1 MKKFSLK
8 PQGGSCM
15 KMFCKSWLFI
25 GLLATFCLAA
35 CSDDDDKAEAPV
47 FPAKQNIVCNA
58 GETTDFTFT
67 ANTNWSLASSA
78 IWCKFKSDATE
89 EYVVS
94 GTAGTHTV
102 TVMATDDDQKVEKA
116 SVAKLELTMGGET
129 IVIGEVTRSAVGTE
143 LKIFDLEGNE
153 IDKNTGLKVG
163 YDNFAQF
170 KVKANFRFAATNLPG
185 WVELQGGSL
194 VGAVD
199 KEVTGGLK
207 IIQDENREKYPV
219 EANIEKNVITF
230 ADEEGKAFYEFP
242 VYYEG
247 MDPMDIDIKLP
258 STASKYYWVVSLDGK
273 TFKQSAGGVAGTG
286 GSTTTLK
293 NRVPFTVKALNDD
306 YEVVFVEKGAMN
318 DNLYLM
324 DASYNEWMRCEREG
338 GKVTLIVDEYVP
350 MSGQPAERVGYVL
363 VFPREEYERI
373 KDNLEEEIINGK
385 EIVNKYD
392 NANLVLQ
399 FTQKEIKSNEDDMS
413 ITVVDGLTYLAID
426 HTSYKGDDASHFKT
440 TYNVTSIFEIP
451 QPVES
456 TVVQLP
462 NKWSDIKCYYFE
474 NEELVSKSIIEP
486 VTEKDISISFKEIKK
501 DVFLVISD
509 EFGNNLMVIARGS
522 TLDAGGDDN
531 QQKIVVTGGTKPAV
545 YTGSNAESL
554 ITMHNLA
561 DIWEITGTGEN
572 VEIEMPSSA
581 ISSFKVYDLD
591 NGTGDIDITEEVK
604 GTGDIEW
611 KNNPMTG
618 TPIVGTV
625 NVYYGGWSSIIDR
638 TLLIV
643 VTCEDGTIHGI
654 VVSKGN

>member
-35 CSDDDDKAEAPV
+35 CSDDDDKAETPV

-102 TVMATDDDQKVEKA
+102 TVMATDDDQKIEKA
-116 SVAKLELTMGGET
+116 SVAKLELTMDGET

-153 IDKNTGLKVG
+153 IDKTTGLKVG

-247 MDPMDIDIKLP
+247 MDPAKLDLKFP
-258 STASKYYWVVSLDGK
+258 TAYPTNWIVSLDGQK
-273 TFKQSAGGVAGTG
+273 FTQKSSG
-286 GSTTTLK
+286 GSTGDATLYK
-293 NRVPFTVKALNDD
+293 RIPFTIKTLNDD
-306 YEVVFVEKGAMN
+306 FEIVYMEEWEDWQGKKNISLIDPSMLWMHCEGEN
-318 DNLYLM
+318 GKINL
-324 DASYNEWMRCEREG
+324 
-338 GKVTLIVDEYVP
+338 TVDEYKP
-350 MSGQPAERVGYVL
+350 NTAWGEPESRIGYVL
-363 VFPREEYERI
+363 ALPRQKYTEIEANIEGAIVENGEIKYEYEQ
-373 KDNLEEEIINGK
+373 
-385 EIVNKYD
+385 KYLLI
-392 NANLVLQ
+392 A
-399 FTQKEIKSNEDDMS
+399 FTQKDVKEETDTQAFKVTYYDPSEGGMQEATCTKSKDNYGYETDEVYVIKQPNSGNQALTIDPFMEGNFEEDW
-413 ITVVDGLTYLAID
+413 TVQVFM
-426 HTSYKGDDASHFKT
+426 GDN
-440 TYNVTSIFEIP
+440 NVT
-451 QPVES
+451 
-456 TVVQLP
+456 
-462 NKWSDIKCYYFE
+462 KDYFE
-474 NEELVSKSIIEP
+474 PMDKTFTISNNKVLTEDLHICIKQNYQNVKVLII
-486 VTEKDISISFKEIKK
+486 T
-501 DVFLVISD
+501 L
-509 EFGNNLMVIARGS
+509 NN
-522 TLDAGGDDN
+522 
-531 QQKIVVTGGTKPAV
+531 
-545 YTGSNAESL
+545 
-554 ITMHNLA
+554 
-561 DIWEITGTGEN
+561 
-572 VEIEMPSSA
+572 
-581 ISSFKVYDLD
+581 
-591 NGTGDIDITEEVK
+591 
-604 GTGDIEW
+604 
-611 KNNPMTG
+611 
-618 TPIVGTV
+618 
-625 NVYYGGWSSIIDR
+625 
-638 TLLIV
+638 
-643 VTCEDGTIHGI
+643 
-654 VVSKGN
+654 

>member
-35 CSDDDDKAEAPV
+35 CSDDDDKAETPV

-102 TVMATDDDQKVEKA
+102 TVMATDDDQKIEKA
-116 SVAKLELTMGGET
+116 SVAKLELTMDGET

-153 IDKNTGLKVG
+153 IDKTTGLKVG

-247 MDPMDIDIKLP
+247 MDPAKLDLKFP
-258 STASKYYWVVSLDGK
+258 TAYPTNWIVSLDGQK
-273 TFKQSAGGVAGTG
+273 FTQKSSG
-286 GSTTTLK
+286 GSTGDATLYK
-293 NRVPFTVKALNDD
+293 RIPFTIKTLNDD
-306 YEVVFVEKGAMN
+306 FEIVYMEEWEDWQGKKNISLIDPSMLWMHCEGEN
-318 DNLYLM
+318 GKINL
-324 DASYNEWMRCEREG
+324 
-338 GKVTLIVDEYVP
+338 TVDEYKP
-350 MSGQPAERVGYVL
+350 NTAWGEPESRTGYVL
-363 VFPREEYERI
+363 ALPRQKYTEIEANIEGAIVENGEIKYEYEQ
-373 KDNLEEEIINGK
+373 
-385 EIVNKYD
+385 KYLLI
-392 NANLVLQ
+392 A
-399 FTQKEIKSNEDDMS
+399 FTQKDVKEETDTQAFKVTYYDPSEGVMQEATCTKSKDNYGYETDEVYVIKQPNSGNQALTIDPFMEGNFEEDW
-413 ITVVDGLTYLAID
+413 TVQVFM
-426 HTSYKGDDASHFKT
+426 GDN
-440 TYNVTSIFEIP
+440 NVT
-451 QPVES
+451 
-456 TVVQLP
+456 
-462 NKWSDIKCYYFE
+462 KDYFE
-474 NEELVSKSIIEP
+474 PMDKTFTISNNKVLTEDLHICIKQNYQNVKVLII
-486 VTEKDISISFKEIKK
+486 T
-501 DVFLVISD
+501 L
-509 EFGNNLMVIARGS
+509 NN
-522 TLDAGGDDN
+522 
-531 QQKIVVTGGTKPAV
+531 
-545 YTGSNAESL
+545 
-554 ITMHNLA
+554 
-561 DIWEITGTGEN
+561 
-572 VEIEMPSSA
+572 
-581 ISSFKVYDLD
+581 
-591 NGTGDIDITEEVK
+591 
-604 GTGDIEW
+604 
-611 KNNPMTG
+611 
-618 TPIVGTV
+618 
-625 NVYYGGWSSIIDR
+625 
-638 TLLIV
+638 
-643 VTCEDGTIHGI
+643 
-654 VVSKGN
+654 

>member
-35 CSDDDDKAEAPV
+35 CSDDDDKAETPV

-129 IVIGEVTRSAVGTE
+129 IVIGEVTRSAVGME

-153 IDKNTGLKVG
+153 IDKTTGLKVG

-247 MDPMDIDIKLP
+247 MDPAKLDLKFP
-258 STASKYYWVVSLDGK
+258 TAYPTNWIVSLDGQK
-273 TFKQSAGGVAGTG
+273 FTQKSSG
-286 GSTTTLK
+286 GSTGDATLYK
-293 NRVPFTVKALNDD
+293 RIPFTIKTLNDD
-306 YEVVFVEKGAMN
+306 FEIVYMEEWEDWQGKKNISLIDPSMLWMHCEGEN
-318 DNLYLM
+318 GKINL
-324 DASYNEWMRCEREG
+324 
-338 GKVTLIVDEYVP
+338 TVDEYKP
-350 MSGQPAERVGYVL
+350 NTAWGEPESRTGYVL
-363 VFPREEYERI
+363 ALPRQKYTEIEANIEGAIVENGEIKYEYEQ
-373 KDNLEEEIINGK
+373 
-385 EIVNKYD
+385 KYLLI
-392 NANLVLQ
+392 A
-399 FTQKEIKSNEDDMS
+399 FTQKDVKEETDTQAFKVTYYDPSEGVMQEATCTKSKDNYGYETDEVYVIKQPNSGNKALTIDPFMEGNFEEDW
-413 ITVVDGLTYLAID
+413 TVQVFM
-426 HTSYKGDDASHFKT
+426 GDN
-440 TYNVTSIFEIP
+440 NVT
-451 QPVES
+451 
-456 TVVQLP
+456 
-462 NKWSDIKCYYFE
+462 KDYFE
-474 NEELVSKSIIEP
+474 PMDKTFTISNNKVLTEDLHICIKQNYQNVKVLII
-486 VTEKDISISFKEIKK
+486 T
-501 DVFLVISD
+501 L
-509 EFGNNLMVIARGS
+509 NN
-522 TLDAGGDDN
+522 
-531 QQKIVVTGGTKPAV
+531 
-545 YTGSNAESL
+545 
-554 ITMHNLA
+554 
-561 DIWEITGTGEN
+561 
-572 VEIEMPSSA
+572 
-581 ISSFKVYDLD
+581 
-591 NGTGDIDITEEVK
+591 
-604 GTGDIEW
+604 
-611 KNNPMTG
+611 
-618 TPIVGTV
+618 
-625 NVYYGGWSSIIDR
+625 
-638 TLLIV
+638 
-643 VTCEDGTIHGI
+643 
-654 VVSKGN
+654 

>member
-35 CSDDDDKAEAPV
+35 CSDDDDKAETPV

-102 TVMATDDDQKVEKA
+102 TVMAKDDQKVEKA

-129 IVIGEVTRSAVGTE
+129 IVIGEVTRSAVGME

-153 IDKNTGLKVG
+153 IDKTTGLKVG

-247 MDPMDIDIKLP
+247 MDPAKLDLKFP
-258 STASKYYWVVSLDGK
+258 TAYPTNWIVSLDGQK
-273 TFKQSAGGVAGTG
+273 FTQKSSG
-286 GSTTTLK
+286 GSTGDATLYK
-293 NRVPFTVKALNDD
+293 RIPFTIKTLNDD
-306 YEVVFVEKGAMN
+306 FEIVYMEEWEDWQGKKNISLIDPSMLWMHCEGEN
-318 DNLYLM
+318 GKINL
-324 DASYNEWMRCEREG
+324 
-338 GKVTLIVDEYVP
+338 TVDEYKP
-350 MSGQPAERVGYVL
+350 NTAWGEPESRTGYVL
-363 VFPREEYERI
+363 ALPRQKYTEIEANIEGAIVENGEIKYEYEQ
-373 KDNLEEEIINGK
+373 
-385 EIVNKYD
+385 KYLLI
-392 NANLVLQ
+392 A
-399 FTQKEIKSNEDDMS
+399 FTQKDVKEETDTQAFKVTYYDPSEGVMQEATCTKSKDNYGYETDEVYVIKQPNSGNQALTIDPFMEGNFEEDW
-413 ITVVDGLTYLAID
+413 TVQVFM
-426 HTSYKGDDASHFKT
+426 GDN
-440 TYNVTSIFEIP
+440 NVT
-451 QPVES
+451 
-456 TVVQLP
+456 
-462 NKWSDIKCYYFE
+462 KDYFE
-474 NEELVSKSIIEP
+474 PMDKTFTISNNKVLTEDLHICIKQNYQNVKVLII
-486 VTEKDISISFKEIKK
+486 T
-501 DVFLVISD
+501 L
-509 EFGNNLMVIARGS
+509 NN
-522 TLDAGGDDN
+522 
-531 QQKIVVTGGTKPAV
+531 
-545 YTGSNAESL
+545 
-554 ITMHNLA
+554 
-561 DIWEITGTGEN
+561 
-572 VEIEMPSSA
+572 
-581 ISSFKVYDLD
+581 
-591 NGTGDIDITEEVK
+591 
-604 GTGDIEW
+604 
-611 KNNPMTG
+611 
-618 TPIVGTV
+618 
-625 NVYYGGWSSIIDR
+625 
-638 TLLIV
+638 
-643 VTCEDGTIHGI
+643 
-654 VVSKGN
+654 

>member
-35 CSDDDDKAEAPV
+35 CSDDDDKAETPV

-129 IVIGEVTRSAVGTE
+129 IVIGEVTRSAVGME

-153 IDKNTGLKVG
+153 IDKTTGLKVG

-247 MDPMDIDIKLP
+247 MDPAKLDLKFP
-258 STASKYYWVVSLDGK
+258 TAYPTNWIVSLDGQK
-273 TFKQSAGGVAGTG
+273 FTQKSSG
-286 GSTTTLK
+286 GSTGDATLYK
-293 NRVPFTVKALNDD
+293 RIPFTIKTLNDD
-306 YEVVFVEKGAMN
+306 FEIVYMEEWEDWQGKKNISLIDPSMLWMHCEGEN
-318 DNLYLM
+318 GKINL
-324 DASYNEWMRCEREG
+324 
-338 GKVTLIVDEYVP
+338 TVDEYKP
-350 MSGQPAERVGYVL
+350 NTAWGEPESRTGYVL
-363 VFPREEYERI
+363 ALPRQKYTEIEANIEGAIVENGEIKYEYEQ
-373 KDNLEEEIINGK
+373 
-385 EIVNKYD
+385 KYLLI
-392 NANLVLQ
+392 A
-399 FTQKEIKSNEDDMS
+399 FTQKDVKEETDTQAFKVTYYDPSEGVTQEATCTKSKDNYGYETDEVYVIKQPNSGNQALTIDPFMEGNFEEDW
-413 ITVVDGLTYLAID
+413 TVQVFM
-426 HTSYKGDDASHFKT
+426 GDN
-440 TYNVTSIFEIP
+440 NVT
-451 QPVES
+451 
-456 TVVQLP
+456 
-462 NKWSDIKCYYFE
+462 KDYFE
-474 NEELVSKSIIEP
+474 PMDKTFTISNNKVLTEDLHICIKQNYQNVKVLII
-486 VTEKDISISFKEIKK
+486 T
-501 DVFLVISD
+501 L
-509 EFGNNLMVIARGS
+509 NN
-522 TLDAGGDDN
+522 
-531 QQKIVVTGGTKPAV
+531 
-545 YTGSNAESL
+545 
-554 ITMHNLA
+554 
-561 DIWEITGTGEN
+561 
-572 VEIEMPSSA
+572 
-581 ISSFKVYDLD
+581 
-591 NGTGDIDITEEVK
+591 
-604 GTGDIEW
+604 
-611 KNNPMTG
+611 
-618 TPIVGTV
+618 
-625 NVYYGGWSSIIDR
+625 
-638 TLLIV
+638 
-643 VTCEDGTIHGI
+643 
-654 VVSKGN
+654 

>member
-35 CSDDDDKAEAPV
+35 CSDDDDKAETPV

-129 IVIGEVTRSAVGTE
+129 IVIGEVTRSAVGME

-153 IDKNTGLKVG
+153 IDKTTGLKVG

-247 MDPMDIDIKLP
+247 MDPAKLDLKFP
-258 STASKYYWVVSLDGK
+258 TAYPTNWIVSLDGQK
-273 TFKQSAGGVAGTG
+273 FTQKSSG
-286 GSTTTLK
+286 GSTGDATLYK
-293 NRVPFTVKALNDD
+293 RIPFTIKTLNDD
-306 YEVVFVEKGAMN
+306 FEIVYMEEWEDWQGKKNISLIDPSMLWMHCEGEN
-318 DNLYLM
+318 GKINL
-324 DASYNEWMRCEREG
+324 
-338 GKVTLIVDEYVP
+338 TVDEYKP
-350 MSGQPAERVGYVL
+350 NTAWGEPESRTGYVL
-363 VFPREEYERI
+363 ALPRQKYTEIEANIEGAIVENGEIKYEYEQ
-373 KDNLEEEIINGK
+373 
-385 EIVNKYD
+385 KYLLI
-392 NANLVLQ
+392 A
-399 FTQKEIKSNEDDMS
+399 FTQKDVKEETDTQAFKVTYCDPSEGVMQEATCTKSKDNYGYETDEVYVIKQPNSGNQALTIDPFMEGNFEEDW
-413 ITVVDGLTYLAID
+413 TVQVFM
-426 HTSYKGDDASHFKT
+426 GDN
-440 TYNVTSIFEIP
+440 NVT
-451 QPVES
+451 
-456 TVVQLP
+456 
-462 NKWSDIKCYYFE
+462 KDYFE
-474 NEELVSKSIIEP
+474 PMDKTFTISNNKVLTEDLHICIKQNYQNVKVLII
-486 VTEKDISISFKEIKK
+486 T
-501 DVFLVISD
+501 L
-509 EFGNNLMVIARGS
+509 NN
-522 TLDAGGDDN
+522 
-531 QQKIVVTGGTKPAV
+531 
-545 YTGSNAESL
+545 
-554 ITMHNLA
+554 
-561 DIWEITGTGEN
+561 
-572 VEIEMPSSA
+572 
-581 ISSFKVYDLD
+581 
-591 NGTGDIDITEEVK
+591 
-604 GTGDIEW
+604 
-611 KNNPMTG
+611 
-618 TPIVGTV
+618 
-625 NVYYGGWSSIIDR
+625 
-638 TLLIV
+638 
-643 VTCEDGTIHGI
+643 
-654 VVSKGN
+654 

>member
-35 CSDDDDKAEAPV
+35 CSDDDDKAETPV

-102 TVMATDDDQKVEKA
+102 TVMATDDDQKIEKA
-116 SVAKLELTMGGET
+116 SVAKLELTMDGET

-153 IDKNTGLKVG
+153 IDKTTGLKVG

-247 MDPMDIDIKLP
+247 MDPAKLDLKFP
-258 STASKYYWVVSLDGK
+258 TAYPTNWIVSLDGQK
-273 TFKQSAGGVAGTG
+273 FTQKSSG
-286 GSTTTLK
+286 GSTGDATLYK
-293 NRVPFTVKALNDD
+293 RIPFTIKTLNDD
-306 YEVVFVEKGAMN
+306 FEIVYMEEWEDWQGKKNISLIDPSMLWMHCEGEN
-318 DNLYLM
+318 GKINL
-324 DASYNEWMRCEREG
+324 
-338 GKVTLIVDEYVP
+338 TVDEYKP
-350 MSGQPAERVGYVL
+350 NTAWGEPESRTGYVL
-363 VFPREEYERI
+363 ALPRQKYTEIEANIEGAIVENGEIKYEYEQ
-373 KDNLEEEIINGK
+373 
-385 EIVNKYD
+385 KYLLI
-392 NANLVLQ
+392 A
-399 FTQKEIKSNEDDMS
+399 FTQKDVKEETDTQAFKVTYYDPSEGVMQEATCTKSKDNYGYETDEVYVIKQPNSGNQALTIDPFMEGNFEEDW
-413 ITVVDGLTYLAID
+413 TVQVFM
-426 HTSYKGDDASHFKT
+426 GDN
-440 TYNVTSIFEIP
+440 NVT
-451 QPVES
+451 
-456 TVVQLP
+456 
-462 NKWSDIKCYYFE
+462 KDYFE
-474 NEELVSKSIIEP
+474 PMDKTFTISNNKVLTEDLHICIKQNYQNVKVLIITP
-486 VTEKDISISFKEIKK
+486 
-501 DVFLVISD
+501 
-509 EFGNNLMVIARGS
+509 NN
-522 TLDAGGDDN
+522 
-531 QQKIVVTGGTKPAV
+531 
-545 YTGSNAESL
+545 
-554 ITMHNLA
+554 
-561 DIWEITGTGEN
+561 
-572 VEIEMPSSA
+572 
-581 ISSFKVYDLD
+581 
-591 NGTGDIDITEEVK
+591 
-604 GTGDIEW
+604 
-611 KNNPMTG
+611 
-618 TPIVGTV
+618 
-625 NVYYGGWSSIIDR
+625 
-638 TLLIV
+638 
-643 VTCEDGTIHGI
+643 
-654 VVSKGN
+654 

>member
-35 CSDDDDKAEAPV
+35 CSDDDDKAETPV

-129 IVIGEVTRSAVGTE
+129 IVIGEVTRSAVGME

-153 IDKNTGLKVG
+153 IDKTTGLKVG

-247 MDPMDIDIKLP
+247 MDPAKLDLKFP
-258 STASKYYWVVSLDGK
+258 TAYPTNWIVSLDGQK
-273 TFKQSAGGVAGTG
+273 FTQKSSG
-286 GSTTTLK
+286 GSTGDATLYK
-293 NRVPFTVKALNDD
+293 RIPFTIKTLNDD
-306 YEVVFVEKGAMN
+306 FEIVYMEEWEDGQGKKNISLIDPSMLWMHCEGEN
-318 DNLYLM
+318 GKINL
-324 DASYNEWMRCEREG
+324 
-338 GKVTLIVDEYVP
+338 TVDEYKP
-350 MSGQPAERVGYVL
+350 NTAWGEPESRTGYVL
-363 VFPREEYERI
+363 ALPRQKYTEIEANIEGAIVENGEIKYEYEQ
-373 KDNLEEEIINGK
+373 
-385 EIVNKYD
+385 KYLLI
-392 NANLVLQ
+392 A
-399 FTQKEIKSNEDDMS
+399 FTQKDVKEETDTQAFKVTYYDPSEGVMQEATCTKSKDNYGYETDEVYVIKQPNSGNQALTIDPFMEGNFEEDW
-413 ITVVDGLTYLAID
+413 TVQVFM
-426 HTSYKGDDASHFKT
+426 GDN
-440 TYNVTSIFEIP
+440 NVT
-451 QPVES
+451 
-456 TVVQLP
+456 
-462 NKWSDIKCYYFE
+462 KDYFE
-474 NEELVSKSIIEP
+474 PMDKTFTISNNKVLTEDLHICIKQNYQNVKVLII
-486 VTEKDISISFKEIKK
+486 T
-501 DVFLVISD
+501 L
-509 EFGNNLMVIARGS
+509 NN
-522 TLDAGGDDN
+522 
-531 QQKIVVTGGTKPAV
+531 
-545 YTGSNAESL
+545 
-554 ITMHNLA
+554 
-561 DIWEITGTGEN
+561 
-572 VEIEMPSSA
+572 
-581 ISSFKVYDLD
+581 
-591 NGTGDIDITEEVK
+591 
-604 GTGDIEW
+604 
-611 KNNPMTG
+611 
-618 TPIVGTV
+618 
-625 NVYYGGWSSIIDR
+625 
-638 TLLIV
+638 
-643 VTCEDGTIHGI
+643 
-654 VVSKGN
+654 

>member
-35 CSDDDDKAEAPV
+35 CSDDDDKAETPV

-129 IVIGEVTRSAVGTE
+129 IVIGEVTRSAVGME

-153 IDKNTGLKVG
+153 IDKTTGLKVG

-219 EANIEKNVITF
+219 EANVEKNVITF

-247 MDPMDIDIKLP
+247 MDPAKLDLKFP
-258 STASKYYWVVSLDGK
+258 TAYPTNWIVSLDGQK
-273 TFKQSAGGVAGTG
+273 FTQKSSG
-286 GSTTTLK
+286 GSTGDATLYK
-293 NRVPFTVKALNDD
+293 RIPFTIKTLNDD
-306 YEVVFVEKGAMN
+306 FEIVYMEEWEDWQGKKNISLIDPSMLWMHCEGEN
-318 DNLYLM
+318 GKINL
-324 DASYNEWMRCEREG
+324 
-338 GKVTLIVDEYVP
+338 TVDEYKP
-350 MSGQPAERVGYVL
+350 NTAWGEPESRTGYVL
-363 VFPREEYERI
+363 ALPRQKYTEIEANIEGAIVENGEIKYEYEQ
-373 KDNLEEEIINGK
+373 
-385 EIVNKYD
+385 KYLLI
-392 NANLVLQ
+392 A
-399 FTQKEIKSNEDDMS
+399 FTQKDVKEETDTQAFKVTYYDPSEGVMQEATCTKSKDNYGYETDEVYVIKQPNSGNQALTIDPFMEGNFEEDW
-413 ITVVDGLTYLAID
+413 TVQVFM
-426 HTSYKGDDASHFKT
+426 GDN
-440 TYNVTSIFEIP
+440 NVT
-451 QPVES
+451 
-456 TVVQLP
+456 
-462 NKWSDIKCYYFE
+462 KDYFE
-474 NEELVSKSIIEP
+474 PMDKTFTISNNKVLTEDLHICIKQNYQNVKVLII
-486 VTEKDISISFKEIKK
+486 T
-501 DVFLVISD
+501 L
-509 EFGNNLMVIARGS
+509 NN
-522 TLDAGGDDN
+522 
-531 QQKIVVTGGTKPAV
+531 
-545 YTGSNAESL
+545 
-554 ITMHNLA
+554 
-561 DIWEITGTGEN
+561 
-572 VEIEMPSSA
+572 
-581 ISSFKVYDLD
+581 
-591 NGTGDIDITEEVK
+591 
-604 GTGDIEW
+604 
-611 KNNPMTG
+611 
-618 TPIVGTV
+618 
-625 NVYYGGWSSIIDR
+625 
-638 TLLIV
+638 
-643 VTCEDGTIHGI
+643 
-654 VVSKGN
+654 

>member
-35 CSDDDDKAEAPV
+35 CSDDDDKAETPV

-129 IVIGEVTRSAVGTE
+129 IVIGEVTRSAVGME

-153 IDKNTGLKVG
+153 IDKTTGLKVG

-247 MDPMDIDIKLP
+247 MDPAKLDLKFP
-258 STASKYYWVVSLDGK
+258 TAYPTNWIVSLDGQK
-273 TFKQSAGGVAGTG
+273 FTQKSSG
-286 GSTTTLK
+286 GSTGDATLYK
-293 NRVPFTVKALNDD
+293 RIPFTIKTLNDD
-306 YEVVFVEKGAMN
+306 FEIVYMEEWEDWQGKKNISLIDPSMLWMHCEGEN
-318 DNLYLM
+318 GKINL
-324 DASYNEWMRCEREG
+324 
-338 GKVTLIVDEYVP
+338 TVDEYKP
-350 MSGQPAERVGYVL
+350 NTAWGEPESRTGYVL
-363 VFPREEYERI
+363 ALPRQKYTEIEANIEGAIVENGEIKYEYEQ
-373 KDNLEEEIINGK
+373 KYLL
-385 EIVNKYD
+385 IV
-392 NANLVLQ
+392 
-399 FTQKEIKSNEDDMS
+399 FTQKDVKEETDTQAFKVTYYDPSEGVMQEATCTKSKDNYGYETDEVYVIKQPNSGNQALTIDPFMEGNFEEDW
-413 ITVVDGLTYLAID
+413 TVQVFM
-426 HTSYKGDDASHFKT
+426 GDN
-440 TYNVTSIFEIP
+440 NVT
-451 QPVES
+451 
-456 TVVQLP
+456 
-462 NKWSDIKCYYFE
+462 KDYFE
-474 NEELVSKSIIEP
+474 PMDKTFTISNNKVLTEDLHICIKQNYQNVKVLII
-486 VTEKDISISFKEIKK
+486 T
-501 DVFLVISD
+501 L
-509 EFGNNLMVIARGS
+509 NN
-522 TLDAGGDDN
+522 
-531 QQKIVVTGGTKPAV
+531 
-545 YTGSNAESL
+545 
-554 ITMHNLA
+554 
-561 DIWEITGTGEN
+561 
-572 VEIEMPSSA
+572 
-581 ISSFKVYDLD
+581 
-591 NGTGDIDITEEVK
+591 
-604 GTGDIEW
+604 
-611 KNNPMTG
+611 
-618 TPIVGTV
+618 
-625 NVYYGGWSSIIDR
+625 
-638 TLLIV
+638 
-643 VTCEDGTIHGI
+643 
-654 VVSKGN
+654 

>member
-15 KMFCKSWLFI
+15 KMFCKSKLFI

-35 CSDDDDKAEAPV
+35 CSDDDDKAETPV

-102 TVMATDDDQKVEKA
+102 TVMATDDDQKIEKA
-116 SVAKLELTMGGET
+116 SVAKLELTMDGET

-153 IDKNTGLKVG
+153 IDKTTGLKVG

-247 MDPMDIDIKLP
+247 MDPAKLDLKFP
-258 STASKYYWVVSLDGK
+258 TAYPTNWIVSLDGQK
-273 TFKQSAGGVAGTG
+273 FTQKSSG
-286 GSTTTLK
+286 GSTGDATLYK
-293 NRVPFTVKALNDD
+293 RIPFTIKTLNDD
-306 YEVVFVEKGAMN
+306 FEIVYMEEWEDWQGKKNISLIDPSMLWMHCEGEN
-318 DNLYLM
+318 GKINL
-324 DASYNEWMRCEREG
+324 
-338 GKVTLIVDEYVP
+338 TVDEYKP
-350 MSGQPAERVGYVL
+350 NTAWGEPESRTGYVL
-363 VFPREEYERI
+363 ALPRQKYTEIEANIEGAIVENGEIKYEYEQ
-373 KDNLEEEIINGK
+373 
-385 EIVNKYD
+385 KYLLI
-392 NANLVLQ
+392 A
-399 FTQKEIKSNEDDMS
+399 FTQKDVKEETDTQAFKVTCYDPSEGVMQEATCTKSKDNYGYETDEVYVIKQPNSGNQALTIDPFMEGNFEEDW
-413 ITVVDGLTYLAID
+413 TVQVFM
-426 HTSYKGDDASHFKT
+426 GDN
-440 TYNVTSIFEIP
+440 NVT
-451 QPVES
+451 
-456 TVVQLP
+456 
-462 NKWSDIKCYYFE
+462 KDYFE
-474 NEELVSKSIIEP
+474 PMDKTFTISNNKVLTEDLHICIKQNYQNVKVLIITP
-486 VTEKDISISFKEIKK
+486 
-501 DVFLVISD
+501 
-509 EFGNNLMVIARGS
+509 NN
-522 TLDAGGDDN
+522 
-531 QQKIVVTGGTKPAV
+531 
-545 YTGSNAESL
+545 
-554 ITMHNLA
+554 
-561 DIWEITGTGEN
+561 
-572 VEIEMPSSA
+572 
-581 ISSFKVYDLD
+581 
-591 NGTGDIDITEEVK
+591 
-604 GTGDIEW
+604 
-611 KNNPMTG
+611 
-618 TPIVGTV
+618 
-625 NVYYGGWSSIIDR
+625 
-638 TLLIV
+638 
-643 VTCEDGTIHGI
+643 
-654 VVSKGN
+654 

>member
-35 CSDDDDKAEAPV
+35 CSDDDDKAETPV

-129 IVIGEVTRSAVGTE
+129 IVIGEVTRSAVGME

-153 IDKNTGLKVG
+153 IDKTTGLKVG

-247 MDPMDIDIKLP
+247 MDPAKLDLKFP
-258 STASKYYWVVSLDGK
+258 TAYPTNWIVSLDGQK
-273 TFKQSAGGVAGTG
+273 FTQKSSG
-286 GSTTTLK
+286 GSTGDATLYK
-293 NRVPFTVKALNDD
+293 RIPFTIKTLNDD
-306 YEVVFVEKGAMN
+306 FEIVYMEEWEDWQGKKNISLIDPSMLWMHCEGEN
-318 DNLYLM
+318 GKINL
-324 DASYNEWMRCEREG
+324 
-338 GKVTLIVDEYVP
+338 TVDEYKP
-350 MSGQPAERVGYVL
+350 NTAWGEPESRTGYVL
-363 VFPREEYERI
+363 ALPRQKYTEIEANIEGAIVENGEIKYEYEQ
-373 KDNLEEEIINGK
+373 
-385 EIVNKYD
+385 KYLLI
-392 NANLVLQ
+392 A
-399 FTQKEIKSNEDDMS
+399 FTQKDVKEETDTQAFKVTYYDPSEGVMQEATCTKSKDNYGYETDEVYVIKQPNSGNQALTIDPFMEGNFEEDW
-413 ITVVDGLTYLAID
+413 TVQVFM
-426 HTSYKGDDASHFKT
+426 GDN
-440 TYNVTSIFEIP
+440 NVTKDYFVPMDKTFTISN
-451 QPVES
+451 
-456 TVVQLP
+456 
-462 NKWSDIKCYYFE
+462 NKVLTEDLHICIKQNYQ
-474 NEELVSKSIIEP
+474 NVKVLII
-486 VTEKDISISFKEIKK
+486 T
-501 DVFLVISD
+501 L
-509 EFGNNLMVIARGS
+509 NN
-522 TLDAGGDDN
+522 
-531 QQKIVVTGGTKPAV
+531 
-545 YTGSNAESL
+545 
-554 ITMHNLA
+554 
-561 DIWEITGTGEN
+561 
-572 VEIEMPSSA
+572 
-581 ISSFKVYDLD
+581 
-591 NGTGDIDITEEVK
+591 
-604 GTGDIEW
+604 
-611 KNNPMTG
+611 
-618 TPIVGTV
+618 
-625 NVYYGGWSSIIDR
+625 
-638 TLLIV
+638 
-643 VTCEDGTIHGI
+643 
-654 VVSKGN
+654 

>member
-35 CSDDDDKAEAPV
+35 CSDDDDKAETPV

-129 IVIGEVTRSAVGTE
+129 IVIGEVTRSAVGME

-153 IDKNTGLKVG
+153 IDKTTGLKVG

-247 MDPMDIDIKLP
+247 MDPAKLDLKFP
-258 STASKYYWVVSLDGK
+258 TAYSTNWIVSLDGQK
-273 TFKQSAGGVAGTG
+273 FTQKSSG
-286 GSTTTLK
+286 GSTGDATLYK
-293 NRVPFTVKALNDD
+293 RIPFTIKTLNDD
-306 YEVVFVEKGAMN
+306 FEIVYMEEWEDWQGKKNISLIDPSMLWMHCEGEN
-318 DNLYLM
+318 GKINL
-324 DASYNEWMRCEREG
+324 
-338 GKVTLIVDEYVP
+338 TVDEYKP
-350 MSGQPAERVGYVL
+350 NTAWGEPESRTGYVL
-363 VFPREEYERI
+363 ALPRQKYTEIEANIEGAIVENGEIKYEYEQ
-373 KDNLEEEIINGK
+373 
-385 EIVNKYD
+385 KYLLI
-392 NANLVLQ
+392 A
-399 FTQKEIKSNEDDMS
+399 FTQKDVKEETDTQAFKVTYYDPSEGVMQEATCTKSKDNYGYETDEVYVIKQPNSGNQALTIDPFMEGNFEEDW
-413 ITVVDGLTYLAID
+413 TVQVFM
-426 HTSYKGDDASHFKT
+426 GDN
-440 TYNVTSIFEIP
+440 NVT
-451 QPVES
+451 
-456 TVVQLP
+456 
-462 NKWSDIKCYYFE
+462 KDYFE
-474 NEELVSKSIIEP
+474 PMDKTFTISNNKVLTEDLHICIKQNYQNVKVLII
-486 VTEKDISISFKEIKK
+486 T
-501 DVFLVISD
+501 L
-509 EFGNNLMVIARGS
+509 NN
-522 TLDAGGDDN
+522 
-531 QQKIVVTGGTKPAV
+531 
-545 YTGSNAESL
+545 
-554 ITMHNLA
+554 
-561 DIWEITGTGEN
+561 
-572 VEIEMPSSA
+572 
-581 ISSFKVYDLD
+581 
-591 NGTGDIDITEEVK
+591 
-604 GTGDIEW
+604 
-611 KNNPMTG
+611 
-618 TPIVGTV
+618 
-625 NVYYGGWSSIIDR
+625 
-638 TLLIV
+638 
-643 VTCEDGTIHGI
+643 
-654 VVSKGN
+654 

>member
-35 CSDDDDKAEAPV
+35 CSDDDDKAETPV

-129 IVIGEVTRSAVGTE
+129 IVIGEVTRSAVGME

-153 IDKNTGLKVG
+153 IDKTTGLKVG

-247 MDPMDIDIKLP
+247 MDPAKLDLKFP
-258 STASKYYWVVSLDGK
+258 TAYPTNWIVSLDGQK
-273 TFKQSAGGVAGTG
+273 FTQKSSG
-286 GSTTTLK
+286 GSTGDATLYK
-293 NRVPFTVKALNDD
+293 RIPFTIKTLNDD
-306 YEVVFVEKGAMN
+306 FEIVYMEEWEDRQGKKNISLIVPSMLWMHCEGENGKI
-318 DNLYLM
+318 NL
-324 DASYNEWMRCEREG
+324 
-338 GKVTLIVDEYVP
+338 TVDEYKP
-350 MSGQPAERVGYVL
+350 NTALGEPESRTGYVL
-363 VFPREEYERI
+363 ALPRQKYTEIEANIEGAIVENGEIKYEYEQ
-373 KDNLEEEIINGK
+373 
-385 EIVNKYD
+385 KYLLI
-392 NANLVLQ
+392 A
-399 FTQKEIKSNEDDMS
+399 FTQKDVKEETDTQAFKVTYYDPSEGVMQEATCTKSKDNYGYETDEVYVIKQPNSGNQALTIDPFMEGNFEEDW
-413 ITVVDGLTYLAID
+413 TVQVFM
-426 HTSYKGDDASHFKT
+426 GDN
-440 TYNVTSIFEIP
+440 NVT
-451 QPVES
+451 
-456 TVVQLP
+456 
-462 NKWSDIKCYYFE
+462 KDYFE
-474 NEELVSKSIIEP
+474 PMDKTFTISNNKVLTEDLHICIKQNYQNVKVLII
-486 VTEKDISISFKEIKK
+486 T
-501 DVFLVISD
+501 L
-509 EFGNNLMVIARGS
+509 NN
-522 TLDAGGDDN
+522 
-531 QQKIVVTGGTKPAV
+531 
-545 YTGSNAESL
+545 
-554 ITMHNLA
+554 
-561 DIWEITGTGEN
+561 
-572 VEIEMPSSA
+572 
-581 ISSFKVYDLD
+581 
-591 NGTGDIDITEEVK
+591 
-604 GTGDIEW
+604 
-611 KNNPMTG
+611 
-618 TPIVGTV
+618 
-625 NVYYGGWSSIIDR
+625 
-638 TLLIV
+638 
-643 VTCEDGTIHGI
+643 
-654 VVSKGN
+654 

>member
-35 CSDDDDKAEAPV
+35 CSDDDDKAETPV

-129 IVIGEVTRSAVGTE
+129 IVIGEVTRSAVGME

-153 IDKNTGLKVG
+153 IDKTTGLKVG

-247 MDPMDIDIKLP
+247 MDPAKLDLKFP
-258 STASKYYWVVSLDGK
+258 TAYPTNWIVSLDGQK
-273 TFKQSAGGVAGTG
+273 FTQKSSG
-286 GSTTTLK
+286 GSTGDATLYK
-293 NRVPFTVKALNDD
+293 RIPFTIKTLNDD
-306 YEVVFVEKGAMN
+306 FEIVYMEEWEDWQGKKNISLIDPSMLWMHCEGEN
-318 DNLYLM
+318 GKINL
-324 DASYNEWMRCEREG
+324 
-338 GKVTLIVDEYVP
+338 TVDEYKP
-350 MSGQPAERVGYVL
+350 NTAWGEPESRTGYVL
-363 VFPREEYERI
+363 ALPRQKYTEIEANIEGAIVENGEIKYEYEQ
-373 KDNLEEEIINGK
+373 
-385 EIVNKYD
+385 KYLLI
-392 NANLVLQ
+392 A
-399 FTQKEIKSNEDDMS
+399 FTQKDVKEETDTQAFKVTYYDPSEGVMQEATCTKSKDNYGYETDEVYVIKQPNSGNQALTIDPFMEGNFEEDW
-413 ITVVDGLTYLAID
+413 TVQVFM
-426 HTSYKGDDASHFKT
+426 GDN
-440 TYNVTSIFEIP
+440 NVT
-451 QPVES
+451 
-456 TVVQLP
+456 
-462 NKWSDIKCYYFE
+462 KDYFE
-474 NEELVSKSIIEP
+474 SMDKTFTISNNKVLTEDLHICIKQNYQNVKVLII
-486 VTEKDISISFKEIKK
+486 T
-501 DVFLVISD
+501 L
-509 EFGNNLMVIARGS
+509 NN
-522 TLDAGGDDN
+522 
-531 QQKIVVTGGTKPAV
+531 
-545 YTGSNAESL
+545 
-554 ITMHNLA
+554 
-561 DIWEITGTGEN
+561 
-572 VEIEMPSSA
+572 
-581 ISSFKVYDLD
+581 
-591 NGTGDIDITEEVK
+591 
-604 GTGDIEW
+604 
-611 KNNPMTG
+611 
-618 TPIVGTV
+618 
-625 NVYYGGWSSIIDR
+625 
-638 TLLIV
+638 
-643 VTCEDGTIHGI
+643 
-654 VVSKGN
+654 

>member
-35 CSDDDDKAEAPV
+35 CSDDDDKAETPV

-102 TVMATDDDQKVEKA
+102 TVMATDDDQKIEKA
-116 SVAKLELTMGGET
+116 SVAKLELTMDGET

-153 IDKNTGLKVG
+153 IDKTTGLKVG

-247 MDPMDIDIKLP
+247 MDPAKLDLKFP
-258 STASKYYWVVSLDGK
+258 TAYPTNWIVSLDGQK
-273 TFKQSAGGVAGTG
+273 FTQKSSG
-286 GSTTTLK
+286 GSTGDATLYK
-293 NRVPFTVKALNDD
+293 RIPFTIKTLNDD
-306 YEVVFVEKGAMN
+306 FEIVYMEEWEDWQGKKNISLIDPSMLWMHCEGEN
-318 DNLYLM
+318 GKINL
-324 DASYNEWMRCEREG
+324 
-338 GKVTLIVDEYVP
+338 TVDEYKP
-350 MSGQPAERVGYVL
+350 NTAWGEPESRTGYVL
-363 VFPREEYERI
+363 ALPRQKYTEIEANIEGAIVENGEIKYEYEQ
-373 KDNLEEEIINGK
+373 
-385 EIVNKYD
+385 KYLLI
-392 NANLVLQ
+392 A
-399 FTQKEIKSNEDDMS
+399 FTQKDVKEETDTQAFKVTYYDPSEGVMQEATCTKSKDNYGYETDEVYVIKQPNSGNQALTIDPFMEGNFEEDW
-413 ITVVDGLTYLAID
+413 TVQVFM
-426 HTSYKGDDASHFKT
+426 GDN
-440 TYNVTSIFEIP
+440 NVT
-451 QPVES
+451 
-456 TVVQLP
+456 
-462 NKWSDIKCYYFE
+462 KDYFE
-474 NEELVSKSIIEP
+474 PRDKTFTISNNKVLTEDLHICIKQNYQNVKVLII
-486 VTEKDISISFKEIKK
+486 T
-501 DVFLVISD
+501 L
-509 EFGNNLMVIARGS
+509 NN
-522 TLDAGGDDN
+522 
-531 QQKIVVTGGTKPAV
+531 
-545 YTGSNAESL
+545 
-554 ITMHNLA
+554 
-561 DIWEITGTGEN
+561 
-572 VEIEMPSSA
+572 
-581 ISSFKVYDLD
+581 
-591 NGTGDIDITEEVK
+591 
-604 GTGDIEW
+604 
-611 KNNPMTG
+611 
-618 TPIVGTV
+618 
-625 NVYYGGWSSIIDR
+625 
-638 TLLIV
+638 
-643 VTCEDGTIHGI
+643 
-654 VVSKGN
+654 

>member
-35 CSDDDDKAEAPV
+35 CSDDDDKAETPV

-129 IVIGEVTRSAVGTE
+129 IVIGEVTRSAVGME

-153 IDKNTGLKVG
+153 IDKTTGLKVG

-247 MDPMDIDIKLP
+247 MDPAKLDLKFP
-258 STASKYYWVVSLDGK
+258 TAYPTNWIVSLDGQK
-273 TFKQSAGGVAGTG
+273 FTQKSSG
-286 GSTTTLK
+286 GSTGDATLYK
-293 NRVPFTVKALNDD
+293 RIPFTIKTLNDD
-306 YEVVFVEKGAMN
+306 FEIVYMEEWEDWQGKKNISLIDPSMLWMHCEGEN
-318 DNLYLM
+318 GKINL
-324 DASYNEWMRCEREG
+324 
-338 GKVTLIVDEYVP
+338 TVDEYKP
-350 MSGQPAERVGYVL
+350 NTAWGEPESRTGYVL
-363 VFPREEYERI
+363 ALPRQKYTEIEANIEGAIVENGEIKYEYEQ
-373 KDNLEEEIINGK
+373 
-385 EIVNKYD
+385 KYLLI
-392 NANLVLQ
+392 A
-399 FTQKEIKSNEDDMS
+399 FTQKDVKEETDTQAFKVTYYDPSEGVMQEATCTKSKDNYGYETDEVYVIKQPNSGNQDLTIDPFMEGNFEEDW
-413 ITVVDGLTYLAID
+413 TVQVFM
-426 HTSYKGDDASHFKT
+426 GDN
-440 TYNVTSIFEIP
+440 NVT
-451 QPVES
+451 
-456 TVVQLP
+456 
-462 NKWSDIKCYYFE
+462 KDYFE
-474 NEELVSKSIIEP
+474 PMDKTFTISNNKVLTEDLHICIKQNYQNVKVLII
-486 VTEKDISISFKEIKK
+486 T
-501 DVFLVISD
+501 L
-509 EFGNNLMVIARGS
+509 NN
-522 TLDAGGDDN
+522 
-531 QQKIVVTGGTKPAV
+531 
-545 YTGSNAESL
+545 
-554 ITMHNLA
+554 
-561 DIWEITGTGEN
+561 
-572 VEIEMPSSA
+572 
-581 ISSFKVYDLD
+581 
-591 NGTGDIDITEEVK
+591 
-604 GTGDIEW
+604 
-611 KNNPMTG
+611 
-618 TPIVGTV
+618 
-625 NVYYGGWSSIIDR
+625 
-638 TLLIV
+638 
-643 VTCEDGTIHGI
+643 
-654 VVSKGN
+654 

>member
-35 CSDDDDKAEAPV
+35 CSDDDDKAETPV

-129 IVIGEVTRSAVGTE
+129 IVIGEVTRSAVGME

-153 IDKNTGLKVG
+153 IDKTTGLKVG

-247 MDPMDIDIKLP
+247 MDPAKLDLKFP
-258 STASKYYWVVSLDGK
+258 TAYPTNWIVSLDGQK
-273 TFKQSAGGVAGTG
+273 FTQKSSG
-286 GSTTTLK
+286 GSTGDATLYK
-293 NRVPFTVKALNDD
+293 RIPFTIKTLNDD
-306 YEVVFVEKGAMN
+306 FEIVYMEEWEDWQGKKNISLIDPSMLWMHCEGEN
-318 DNLYLM
+318 GKINL
-324 DASYNEWMRCEREG
+324 
-338 GKVTLIVDEYVP
+338 TVDEYKP
-350 MSGQPAERVGYVL
+350 NTAWGEPESRTGYVL
-363 VFPREEYERI
+363 ALPRQKYTEIEANIEGAIVENGEIKYEYEQ
-373 KDNLEEEIINGK
+373 
-385 EIVNKYD
+385 KYLLI
-392 NANLVLQ
+392 A
-399 FTQKEIKSNEDDMS
+399 FTQKDVKEETDTQAFKVTYHDPSEGVMQEATCTKSKDNYGYETDEVYVIKQPNSGNQALTIDPFMEGNFEEDW
-413 ITVVDGLTYLAID
+413 TVQVFM
-426 HTSYKGDDASHFKT
+426 GDN
-440 TYNVTSIFEIP
+440 NVT
-451 QPVES
+451 
-456 TVVQLP
+456 
-462 NKWSDIKCYYFE
+462 KDYFE
-474 NEELVSKSIIEP
+474 PMDKTFTISNNKVLTEDLHICIKQNYQNVKVLIITP
-486 VTEKDISISFKEIKK
+486 
-501 DVFLVISD
+501 
-509 EFGNNLMVIARGS
+509 NN
-522 TLDAGGDDN
+522 
-531 QQKIVVTGGTKPAV
+531 
-545 YTGSNAESL
+545 
-554 ITMHNLA
+554 
-561 DIWEITGTGEN
+561 
-572 VEIEMPSSA
+572 
-581 ISSFKVYDLD
+581 
-591 NGTGDIDITEEVK
+591 
-604 GTGDIEW
+604 
-611 KNNPMTG
+611 
-618 TPIVGTV
+618 
-625 NVYYGGWSSIIDR
+625 
-638 TLLIV
+638 
-643 VTCEDGTIHGI
+643 
-654 VVSKGN
+654 